1 MKNPTLIL
9 SLALVACS
17 VANAQFREPIGASKI
32 DAASALPPCAVK
44 KAAKAKLFPGAA
56 VVYYC
61 PGWSLVVPL
70 ALKPTPTVEMA
81 TSLPDL
87 LRMREQ
93 ASMGADPNLLKAE
106 AAQLAK

>member
-1 MKNPTLIL
+1 MKTKLLFL
-9 SLALVACS
+9 SLALAAGS
-17 VANAQFREPIGASKI
+17 FANAQFREPTAAPKI
-32 DAASALPPCAVK
+32 DSAPALPACVTK
-44 KAAKAKLFPGAA
+44 KTAKAKLFPGAA

>member
-1 MKNPTLIL
+1 MKISTLFL
-9 SLALVACS
+9 SLSLMVCGL
-17 VANAQFREPIGASKI
+17 ANAQFREPTGASKI
-32 DAASALPPCAVK
+32 DAAPALPACVTK
-44 KAAKAKLFPGAA
+44 KTAKAKLFPGAA
-56 VVYYC
+56 VIYYC